1 MARDHQ
7 MTLILMEDQ
16 MRSNWEMVYQI
27 LHVAVMR
34 NNKTGQ
40 K

>member
-1 MARDHQ
+1 
-7 MTLILMEDQ
+7 MTLSLMEDQ
-16 MRSNWEMVYQI
+16 MQTNWEMDYQI
-27 LHVAVMR
+27 LHVVVMR